1 MPKFIDTNEVVA
13 DLGAGITATL
23 KKHGIDPTEVK
34 VNVFP
39 EEIRIL
45 VKLEDE
51 E

>member
-1 MPKFIDTNEVVA
+1 MPKFIDTSEVVA
-13 DLGAGITATL
+13 DLGAAVTAVL
-23 KKHGIDPTEVK
+23 INHGIEHEEVK
-34 VNVFP
+34 VRVSP